1 MALNQTEVASIKD
14 GMETA
19 FAALDESAF
28 MRQQMVMALSA
39 QILGGIHAQI
49 GFVDPDAED
58 STCQYAV
65 RMANKLL
72 DTIK

>member
-1 MALNQTEVASIKD
+1 MHKQELASLKD

-19 FAALDESAF
+19 FAVLDESAF
-28 MRQQMVMALSA
+28 LRQQMVMAVSA
-39 QILGGIHAQI
+39 QILGGIHAQL
-49 GFVDPDAED
+49 GFVDPDAEG